1 MFRTAP
7 FLVSAFLLAS
17 LACEETLS
25 PVVGDVPAPASD
37 STTVALGGTVD
48 IIDGIRYYK
57 DVHVEGTLT
66 YCTEFFDEPQGS
78 ETRSWG
84 GRVGVSLHVALR
96 FRRINDYQGVTQNWH
111 AGGKSYDILDL
122 QDDGSAMTHKV
133 YQLWGVANSV
143 FVNIEFLVQRSDVR
157 VHNIWTSYAYPDS
170 GPSRSIYN
178 DH

>member
-1 MFRTAP
+1 MSRTAP
-7 FLVSAFLLAS
+7 FLVSALLLTS

-25 PVVGDVPAPASD
+25 PVLGDVPAPVSD

-57 DVHVEGTLT
+57 GVHVEGTLT
-66 YCTEFFDEPQGS
+66 YYTEFFDESQGS
-78 ETRSWG
+78 EILSRG

-122 QDDGSAMTHKV
+122 RDDGTAMTHKI

-143 FVNIEFLVQRSDVR
+143 FVNMEFLVQRSDVR
-157 VHNIWTSYAYPDS
+157 VHNIWISYTYPGS
-170 GPSRSIYN
+170 SPSRSSCN
-178 DH
+178 H